1 MSRIVLTAS
10 SAASDPGGPF
20 AWFQELVGQVPEAVQ
35 PLVVALAAAVP
46 FVEGELGAVLGI
58 IGGLH
63 PVVAALAAFTG
74 NVLCV
79 VVVVLL
85 GSRIREALVR
95 RRAGRDP
102 QMAGVSG
109 GSGASGAAQAPG
121 MSGSSVSE
129 ATVPV
134 VLPANVAANAGAGWS
149 AGTGRGA
156 GGARTGAATP
166 APVAAASVETAE
178 AVPENKGKAK
188 LRRWLVKFGVPG
200 ASLLAPLA
208 LPTMFT
214 AATFVASG
222 VPKGWVILW
231 QVVAIAAWTTLT
243 TLIATG
249 ILSAIG

>member
-74 NVLCV
+74 NLLCV
-79 VVVVLL
+79 VLVVLL

-95 RRAGRDP
+95 RRAARGLQTVGESR
-102 QMAGVSG
+102 
-109 GSGASGAAQAPG
+109 
-121 MSGSSVSE
+121 SGS
-129 ATVPV
+129 TVPAASEV
-134 VLPANVAANAGAGWS
+134 ATTVPANVGGSTRFAGFAGAGAS
-149 AGTGRGA
+149 
-156 GGARTGAATP
+156 TP
-166 APVAAASVETAE
+166 APVAAAAASASASVDTAE

-214 AATFVASG
+214 AASFVASG

-231 QVVAIAAWTTLT
+231 QAVAIAAWTTLT

>member
-74 NVLCV
+74 NLLCV
-79 VVVVLL
+79 VLVVLL

-95 RRAGRDP
+95 RRAARGL
-102 QMAGVSG
+102 QTAGASRSGSTVSG
-109 GSGASGAAQAPG
+109 
-121 MSGSSVSE
+121 
-129 ATVPV
+129 TVPV
-134 VLPANVAANAGAGWS
+134 ASEVATTVPANAGGSTRFAGS
-149 AGTGRGA
+149 ARAGA
-156 GGARTGAATP
+156 STP
-166 APVAAASVETAE
+166 VPVAAASVDTTE

-231 QVVAIAAWTTLT
+231 QAVAIAAWTTLT

>member
-102 QMAGVSG
+102 QMAGTSGDSSVSRA
-109 GSGASGAAQAPG
+109 SGASGATGAS
-121 MSGSSVSE
+121 MSSVSDS
-129 ATVPV
+129 TVPI
-134 VLPANVAANAGAGWS
+134 VLPANAGAGWS
-149 AGTGRGA
+149 AGTGRAA

-178 AVPENKGKAK
+178 AVPETKGKAK

-231 QVVAIAAWTTLT
+231 QVVAVAAWTTLT